1 MAGGHIRKRGDKW
14 CFVVDLGYDEDNK
27 RKQKWYSGF
36 KTKKE
41 AQGKLTEILQ
51 TINTGQF
58 VENTNATLNDFL
70 FRWLNDYASINVSHN
85 TFESYKYVVC
95 NHLIPKFGK
104 IKVIN
109 LKAANIQKFY
119 SDTVKNTDLSTT
131 TVLYIHKIFKQAL
144 NHAVKWQLIHS
155 NPCALV
161 DPPRKSNQE
170 ANYLQEEELFKLLD
184 HCYGK
189 PIHIPVFLAT
199 TTGMRRGEILGLRWK
214 DIDLDDGMIYVSN
227 NLQLVNKELK
237 LTATKTEKSKRPVK
251 MNKTT
256 ITYLRRQKIMQA
268 KNRLMLGEEYKD
280 MDFVCCWDH
289 GVPFRPDYITQTFSR
304 IIKKLEITKIS
315 FHDLRHTHAT
325 LLLKEGIHPK
335 IVSERLG
342 HSKVSITLDTYSHVI
357 PDMQTEAAEKIE
369 EMLFKKVT

>member
-14 CFVVDLGYDEDNK
+14 CFVVDLGYDENNK

-70 FRWLNDYASINVSHN
+70 FRWLNDYVSINVSHN
-85 TFESYKYVVC
+85 TFESYKYVIC
-95 NHLIPKFGK
+95 NHLIPAFGK
-104 IKVIN
+104 TKVIN
-109 LKAANIQKFY
+109 LKATTIQRFY
-119 SDTVKNTDLSTT
+119 SDTVKNTNLSTT
-131 TVLYIHKIFKQAL
+131 TVLYIHKVLKQAL
-144 NHAVKWQLIHS
+144 NHAVKWRLIHF
-155 NPCALV
+155 NPCASV
-161 DPPRKSNQE
+161 DPPRKSKQE
-170 ANYLQEEELFKLLD
+170 ANYLQEDELFTLLD
-184 HCYGK
+184 HCCGK

-214 DIDLDDGMIYVSN
+214 DIALDEGMIYVSN
-227 NLQLVNKELK
+227 NLQLVNKGLEL
-237 LTATKTEKSKRPVK
+237 TSTKTDKSKRPIK
-251 MNKTT
+251 MNETT
-256 ITYLRRQKIMQA
+256 IVYLKRHRIMQA
-268 KNRLMLGEEYKD
+268 KNKLMLGEEYND

-289 GVPFRPDYITQTFSR
+289 GVPFRPDYITQTFGR
-304 IIKKLEITKIS
+304 IIEKIKITKIS

-369 EMLFKKVT
+369 ERLFKNVT